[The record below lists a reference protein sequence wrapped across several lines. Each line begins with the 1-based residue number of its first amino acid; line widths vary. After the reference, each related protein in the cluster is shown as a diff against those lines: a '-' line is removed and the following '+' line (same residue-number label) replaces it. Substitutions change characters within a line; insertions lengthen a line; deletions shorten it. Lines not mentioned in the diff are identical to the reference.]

1 MNMVVLGNAAFG
13 HMETEDRKKH
23 MVAGKPGDKD
33 SIAVMLDFKNDSR
46 KTIKTIIF
54 FFCPYDLAH
63 QIVSDMKR
71 KHAATPLRFVGVVRP
86 NEIRRNMYWENV
98 WYSRE
103 IAHIKLVQIDISY
116 TDDSVE
122 SLSSNQIHFECA

>member
-1 MNMVVLGNAAFG
+1 MVVLGNALFG
-13 HMETEDRKKH
+13 HMETEGREKH
-23 MVAGKPGDKD
+23 LIAGQPGDKD

-63 QIVSDMKR
+63 QIVSDRKR
-71 KHAATPLRFVGVVRP
+71 RQAETRLRFMGTVQP
-86 NEIRRNMYWENV
+86 NEVRRNVYWENV